1 MTPKL
6 VTICDHIG
14 RTVIGRV
21 HDESDTT
28 LSLSNPVIIYVQPDP
43 SNGQLKIDSY
53 PYIFVEFI
61 DKTSRDSNVWTFT
74 KTNIVVS
81 NVSLDARIVQQYDA
95 LTTAK
100 PAKEEKPSEPKVIK
114 LFED

>member
-1 MTPKL
+1 MMPKL

-14 RTVIGRV
+14 RTVIGRINN
-21 HDESDTT
+21 ENDTT
-28 LSLSNPVIIYVQPDP
+28 LWLSNPVIIFVQPDP
-43 SNGQLKIDSY
+43 QNGQLKIDSY

-61 DKTSRDSNVWTFT
+61 DKNSRDSNVWAFA

-81 NVSLDARIVQQYDA
+81 DVVLDRRIVDQYDA
-95 LTTAK
+95 LTTGK
-100 PAKEEKPSEPKVIK
+100 PVEEKQSEPAIIK